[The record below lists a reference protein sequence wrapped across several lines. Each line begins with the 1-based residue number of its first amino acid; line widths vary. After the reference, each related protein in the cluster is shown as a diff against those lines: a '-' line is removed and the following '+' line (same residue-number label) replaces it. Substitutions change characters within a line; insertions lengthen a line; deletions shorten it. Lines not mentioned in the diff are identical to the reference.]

1 MTDPAGLGAILVVC
15 ALTLAAGTY
24 GLRISRATSDFYVAG
39 RTVNPWRNA
48 SAIGGEYLSAASFL
62 GVAGVVYA
70 QGIDM
75 LWLPIGY
82 TIGYVV
88 LMVLVAAPLRRSGA
102 YTLADFAE
110 LRLESRRIRIACS
123 LLVVAIGWLYLIP
136 QFQGA
141 GIALHTVTGWP
152 GWIGAVLVA
161 VVTTIAV
168 SAGGMRSITL
178 VQAMQYWLKLTAIS
192 IPAFILLA
200 VWRSTPGAPPP
211 DPTLWVRPATTAAHG
226 LYATGSTLL
235 ALSLGTMG
243 LPHVLVRFYTNPD
256 GRDARRTTVI
266 VVGLLGAFYVF
277 PPVYAMVARAYQPGL
292 APGLSD
298 TIVLTTPDLV
308 LQDPLRTVAAALL
321 AGGAFAAFLS
331 TASGLLM
338 SIAGVVDQDLVR
350 SILPRLAGGDL
361 PPRLG
366 LRVSALGAAVV
377 PLIVSMLLPRA
388 GLATIVGLAFA
399 VAASTFTPLL
409 ALGVWWPRLTTI
421 GAGAGL
427 AVGACSAGAAVLMT
441 ILGGNPDGWLGSLLA
456 QPAAWSSPLAFAVAV
471 LVSLATPATIPPHV
485 NRTLARLHTP
495 ESLLD

>member
-1 MTDPAGLGAILVVC
+1 MTEPAGLGAILLVC
-15 ALTLAAGTY
+15 ALTLAAGAY

-62 GVAGVVYA
+62 GVAGAMYERGA
-70 QGIDM
+70 DM

-88 LMVLVAAPLRRSGA
+88 LMVVVAAPLRRSGA

-110 LRLESRRIRIACS
+110 VRLESRRIRTGCS
-123 LLVVAIGWLYLIP
+123 LLVVGIGWLYLIP

-141 GIALHTVTGWP
+141 GLALHTVTGWP
-152 GWIGAVLVA
+152 RWVGAIVVA

-178 VQAMQYWLKLTAIS
+178 VQAMQYWIKLTAIS

-200 VWRSTPGAPPP
+200 VWRSTPGAPHA
-211 DPTLWVRPATTAAHG
+211 DATMWASAATSRGQG
-226 LYATGSTLL
+226 LYVTYSTLL

-266 VVGLLGAFYVF
+266 VVALLGAFYVF
-277 PPVYAMVARAYQPGL
+277 PPAYAVVARAYHPALAGGL
-292 APGLSD
+292 AD
-298 TIVLTTPDLV
+298 TVVLATPNLV
-308 LQDPLRTVAAALL
+308 LHEPLRTLAAALL

-338 SIAGVVDQDLVR
+338 SIAGVIDQDLIRPV
-350 SILPRLAGGDL
+350 LPRFAGGDL

-366 LRVSALGAAVV
+366 LRLSALAAIVV
-377 PLIVSMLLPRA
+377 PCVTSLLLAPV
-388 GLATIVGLAFA
+388 GLATLVGLAFA

-421 GAGAGL
+421 GAGAGML
-427 AVGACSAGAAVLMT
+427 VGTIAAGAGALVT
-441 ILGGNPDGWLGSLLA
+441 IVGGVPSGWLGALLG
-456 QPAAWSSPLAFAVAV
+456 QPAAWSSPLAFLTAV
-471 LVSLATPATIPPHV
+471 LVSLATPSATPAHV
-485 NRTLARLHTP
+485 RRTLTRLHTP
-495 ESLLD
+495 ESLLG